1 MRLEKGADDMTIKIL
16 LADDHELFRKGLRAL
31 IEEQDDLQVVG
42 EATNGLEAI
51 RLAQK
56 LTPDVVLMDLSMPDL
71 NGVDATRQILQA
83 NAKAKVIALSM
94 HTDSRAVDRI
104 LRAGALGYLLKEAA
118 LAELT
123 QAIHAIMKG
132 GTYLSP
138 MIARDVVDQLRKTP
152 PAGPRSLLQTLS
164 VREREVLQLLAEGG
178 TTKEIAAKL
187 FVSPKT
193 VETHRHQVME
203 KLKLQSI
210 ADLTKYAVREG
221 LTSLE

>member
-1 MRLEKGADDMTIKIL
+1 MAIKIL

-83 NAKAKVIALSM
+83 NAKVKVIALSM

-138 MIARDVVDQLRKTP
+138 MIAREVVDKLRKTP